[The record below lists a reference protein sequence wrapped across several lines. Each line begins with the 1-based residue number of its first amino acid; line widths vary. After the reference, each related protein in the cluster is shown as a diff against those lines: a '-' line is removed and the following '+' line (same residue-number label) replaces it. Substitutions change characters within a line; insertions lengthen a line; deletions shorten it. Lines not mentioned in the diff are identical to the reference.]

1 MFHCCRSRRSTLGSV
16 DERGEGGFRVS
27 RNNKLRGG
35 EDSEDRDVDADLD
48 AVMYLRK
55 RNKGQEE
62 TSADVQK
69 EPSKKTTKSTRRSGK
84 SKAKGKNKNK
94 NTRVQGEKSQNLV
107 TGLEIVRKDTT
118 SSSLDIDIDEFS
130 DPYFGDDS
138 RVSTPPRQPKQLYSV
153 STMST
158 EESTLEAD
166 EKSIEIIS
174 YPIARQKSD
183 KASKWLRQSLLEQ
196 ETSLTASERQFL
208 QSLLV
213 SSSLKRNAAPE
224 SAPLFNG
231 KSFDHAVH
239 AELPAISR
247 RTVEKGTSS
256 SEVNH
261 QNCMRQKLKERAEL
275 FVGDSLPSSGPYFP
289 SSQFRDSYLCHAPLH
304 NGKSRAEVFF
314 SCGA

>member
-16 DERGEGGFRVS
+16 DERSEGGFRVS
-27 RNNKLRGG
+27 RNNKLRSG
-35 EDSEDRDVDADLD
+35 EDSDDRDGDADLD

-107 TGLEIVRKDTT
+107 TGLEIVRKDTNST
-118 SSSLDIDIDEFS
+118 SLDIDIDEFS
-130 DPYFGDDS
+130 DPDFGDDS

-166 EKSIEIIS
+166 EKSIEITA

-183 KASKWLRQSLLEQ
+183 NASKWLRQSLLEQ

-213 SSSLKRNAAPE
+213 SSSLKRHAAPE
-224 SAPLFNG
+224 SSPLFNG
-231 KSFDHAVH
+231 KSFDHEEVH

-256 SEVNH
+256 SEINH
-261 QNCMRQKLKERAEL
+261 KNCMRQKLKERAEL
-275 FVGDSLPSSGPYFP
+275 FVGDSLPSSGPYSP

-304 NGKSRAEVFF
+304 KAL